1 MNTETLGGD
10 EIPGNAMFED
20 AIDRRDTGL
29 RLLSTLLFAVIW
41 GVVETA
47 LAVVVVFSLVWA
59 LIARQGPPP
68 RLRELANRL
77 VAYAYRIWRYLTYNE
92 ARVPFP
98 FSEFPAALE
107 RPGELGPDAAEE
119 VRELLMDTAPD
130 TDEDRD

>member
-1 MNTETLGGD
+1 MDTETLGGY
-10 EIPGNAMFED
+10 EIQADATFEET
-20 AIDRRDTGL
+20 IDRRDTGT
-29 RLLSTLLFAVIW
+29 RLLLTLLFAVIW

-47 LAVVVVFSLVWA
+47 LAVVVIFSLVWA

-107 RPGELGPDAAEE
+107 PSGELGTDDAAE
-119 VRELLMDTAPD
+119 VRELLTDTDHD
-130 TDEDRD
+130 TDEDQ

>member
-1 MNTETLGGD
+1 MNIETLGGD
-10 EIPGNAMFED
+10 EVSGDAEFEEP
-20 AIDRRDTGL
+20 ITRRDTGT
-29 RLLSTLLFAVIW
+29 RLLLSLLFAAIW

-47 LAVVVVFSLVWA
+47 LALVVVFSLVWA

-107 RPGELGPDAAEE
+107 PSGELGTDDAAE
-119 VRELLMDTAPD
+119 VRELLMDTEQDA
-130 TDEDRD
+130 DEDQ

>member
-1 MNTETLGGD
+1 MNTDTLAGD
-10 EIPGNAMFED
+10 EVPGDARFEE

-29 RLLSTLLFAVIW
+29 RILLSLLFAVIW

-59 LIARQGPPP
+59 LVARQGPPP

-77 VAYAYRIWRYLTYNE
+77 IAYAYRIWRYLSFNE
-92 ARVPFP
+92 ARVSFP

-107 RPGELGPDAAEE
+107 PPEELGEDAAAE
-119 VRELLMDTAPD
+119 VRELLMDTARDP
-130 TDEDRD
+130 DED

>member
-1 MNTETLGGD
+1 MNTDTLAGD
-10 EIPGNAMFED
+10 EVPGDARFEE

-29 RLLSTLLFAVIW
+29 RILLSLLFAVIW

-59 LIARQGPPP
+59 LVARQGPPP

-77 VAYAYRIWRYLTYNE
+77 IAYAYRIWRYLSFNE

-107 RPGELGPDAAEE
+107 PPGELGADAAAE
-119 VRELLMDTAPD
+119 VRELLMDTAGD
-130 TDEDRD
+130 MDED